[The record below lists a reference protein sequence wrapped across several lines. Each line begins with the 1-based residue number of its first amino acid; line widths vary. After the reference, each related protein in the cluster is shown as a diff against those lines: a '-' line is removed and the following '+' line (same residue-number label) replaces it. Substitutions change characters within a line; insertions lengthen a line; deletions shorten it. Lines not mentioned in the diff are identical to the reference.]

1 MQAMAMTAH
10 SPTDDQ
16 RHLVEV
22 LVAGGTPKRTIARA
36 MGIGMNTLRKRY
48 KVELDTGLEMANS
61 KVVRRL
67 YRLIEQGSTPATI
80 FWLKTRAGW
89 KEGQTIEIEKK
100 PDQPSIDYSKLSQSE
115 RDNLRAILEKAVRG
129 VDRTH

>member
-1 MQAMAMTAH
+1 MAMTTH
-10 SPTDDQ
+10 KPTDDQ

-48 KVELDTGLEMANS
+48 KIELETGLEMANS

-89 KEGQTIEIEKK
+89 KEGQTIEVKQVDK
-100 PDQPSIDYSKLSQSE
+100 TSPYDFASLTDDE
-115 RDNLRAILEKAVRG
+115 RATLRQTLEKAVR
-129 VDRTH
+129 T

>member
-1 MQAMAMTAH
+1 MAMTTH
-10 SPTDDQ
+10 RPTDDQ

-48 KVELDTGLEMANS
+48 KIELETGLEMANS

-89 KEGQTIEIEKK
+89 KEGQTIEVKQVDK
-100 PDQPSIDYSKLSQSE
+100 TSPYDFASLTDDE
-115 RDNLRAILEKAVRG
+115 RATLRVTLEKATNRK
-129 VDRTH
+129 H

>member
-1 MQAMAMTAH
+1 MAMTTH
-10 SPTDDQ
+10 EPTEDQ

-48 KVELDTGLEMANS
+48 KVELETGLEMANS

-89 KEGQTIEIEKK
+89 KEGQTIEVKQNNKASPFDFASLNDE
-100 PDQPSIDYSKLSQSE
+100 E
-115 RDNLRAILEKAVRG
+115 RATLRLPLEKAVRAS
-129 VDRTH
+129 

>member
-1 MQAMAMTAH
+1 MAMTTH
-10 SPTDDQ
+10 KPTDDQ

-48 KVELDTGLEMANS
+48 KIELETGLEMANS

-89 KEGQTIEIEKK
+89 KEGQTIEVKQVDK
-100 PDQPSIDYSKLSQSE
+100 TSPYDFASLTDDE
-115 RDNLRAILEKAVRG
+115 RATLRVTLEKATNRK
-129 VDRTH
+129 H